1 MAKGCGMDL
10 GSSLV
15 RLAAFEAKKGQHQLT
30 RYLAA
35 APEAGESPAEAAR
48 AVLAGPARKLG
59 AVEIGLTG
67 SDLMMRYLPVPP
79 VEDWRL
85 ERLMDFE
92 IREVE
97 GRSGSSLASSYNL
110 LPVPKGLDDEDTML
124 LSLVREDLLE
134 STMDDLGGLSV
145 KAFTPNAIALYNA
158 YLVFGDHDPST
169 TLIASVGNGTL
180 DLALVS
186 GTDLYFARSVTTSL
200 EKRDHTL
207 AERLNID
214 DGRARGL
221 IHKHLDLRLALG
233 ERLESDAERV
243 TRPLMPLYESLPTLL
258 GGVVTLCKAQARL
271 GELNLDRV
279 LLTGGGA
286 QTNGLADFLASRMR
300 VPVDVWNPVEMVGLE
315 SLPEEEAEQLEADGP
330 GATVALGLG
339 LGASDPELYAL
350 EILTAAARKK
360 KEFSERT
367 IFNILMGVAAVAF
380 LVVNFVVMSGL
391 ADEAGKASK
400 SMTANKKRMET
411 DNGRATELLE
421 EVRREELLHR
431 DLEALY
437 ATSRGTD
444 TLLEYLEKSLPESL
458 WVETVRILMVDGKEF
473 DRTDQRVPVFEVAG
487 RAEEDVRA
495 ASQAFGAFA
504 GGMGK
509 LVGDADRD
517 LHADGDPR
525 GKVFEWSLRAQLLQD
540 ASASEEEDVL

>member
-1 MAKGCGMDL
+1 
-10 GSSLV
+10 
-15 RLAAFEAKKGQHQLT
+15 
-30 RYLAA
+30 
-35 APEAGESPAEAAR
+35 
-48 AVLAGPARKLG
+48 
-59 AVEIGLTG
+59 
-67 SDLMMRYLPVPP
+67 
-79 VEDWRL
+79 
-85 ERLMDFE
+85 
-92 IREVE
+92 
-97 GRSGSSLASSYNL
+97 
-110 LPVPKGLDDEDTML
+110 
-124 LSLVREDLLE
+124 
-134 STMDDLGGLSV
+134 
-145 KAFTPNAIALYNA
+145 
-158 YLVFGDHDPST
+158 
-169 TLIASVGNGTL
+169 
-180 DLALVS
+180 
-186 GTDLYFARSVTTSL
+186 
-200 EKRDHTL
+200 
-207 AERLNID
+207 
-214 DGRARGL
+214 
-221 IHKHLDLRLALG
+221 
-233 ERLESDAERV
+233 
-243 TRPLMPLYESLPTLL
+243 
-258 GGVVTLCKAQARL
+258 
-271 GELNLDRV
+271 
-279 LLTGGGA
+279 
-286 QTNGLADFLASRMR
+286 
-300 VPVDVWNPVEMVGLE
+300 
-315 SLPEEEAEQLEADGP
+315 
-330 GATVALGLG
+330 
-339 LGASDPELYAL
+339 
-350 EILTAAARKK
+350 
-360 KEFSERT
+360 
-367 IFNILMGVAAVAF
+367 MGVAAVAF